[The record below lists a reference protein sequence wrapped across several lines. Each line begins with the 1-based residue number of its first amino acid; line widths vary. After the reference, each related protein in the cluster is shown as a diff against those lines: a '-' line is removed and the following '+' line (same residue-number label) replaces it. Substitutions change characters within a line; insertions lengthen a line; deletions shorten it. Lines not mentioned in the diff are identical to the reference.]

1 MFFSWEKFR
10 NDLSKAVK
18 TDFLSIYEK
27 MLNEK
32 IYGGCLVID
41 DETSSMFLVFN
52 TLEYLS
58 KKDSLLFGEDQ
69 FKKFREILSPEQFQ
83 ASFGQYENV
92 AMSTKWVP
100 DKWGYGN
107 NSLTDSLINKVNV
120 ILSRNRKSFK
130 KNDEISIFEK
140 RIHKVMIDAL
150 LSLKTYLKEEKKA
163 SDIFLFISITDS
175 KKTKIIENESAKKLN
190 SEDIYNDFIKRMDSF
205 TDS

>member
-10 NDLSKAVK
+10 NVLSKAVK

-69 FKKFREILSPEQFQ
+69 FKEFREILSPEQFQ
-83 ASFGQYENV
+83 ASFGKYENV
-92 AMSTKWVP
+92 AMSTKWAP
-100 DKWGYGN
+100 DEWGYGN

-120 ILSRNRKSFK
+120 ILSRNRNSFK
-130 KNDEISIFEK
+130 KNDETSIFEK